1 MQTIFNISKQP
12 AVWQPFIGGNGYVNM
27 FTVEA
32 NDTDDKGFKRGNGIG
47 GWQTKN
53 IQNALASTQKVEVC
67 YFNTHG
73 AKAN

>member
-47 GWQTKN
+47 G
-53 IQNALASTQKVEVC
+53 
-67 YFNTHG
+67 
-73 AKAN
+73 